1 MHCFRKDLQVAACRA
16 LTQWVEKISEIFRVW
31 TRQLKGLK
39 LQTLLLCAYC
49 NTLRTGG
56 T

>member
-1 MHCFRKDLQVAACRA
+1 MQLDWRGKAQKQQVHCFRKDLQVAACRA

-39 LQTLLLCAYC
+39 L
-49 NTLRTGG
+49 
-56 T
+56 